1 MKPRRSKILDFFHHS
16 FTSRNHDHPSNN
28 CILMK
33 TTLRH
38 PISTSL
44 ALIKLHKSGYLLL
57 FLAILSSLG
66 VFLIGLSPI
75 LHCTSSSSDREFE
88 IGAKLVSPAQCNS
101 TTTTTSST
109 STSTSISNV
118 NGVPSDEHGDE
129 FDDFWEQPDSL
140 GYAPC
145 LNFSEDWRRLMNKN
159 STGSRNRFL
168 IAVVSGGLNQQKN
181 QIADAA
187 VMARVL
193 GASLV
198 VPVLA
203 VDSVWGDESEFSDIF
218 DDRHFKNTLRDDVRV
233 VSSLPVK
240 YLRKRP
246 WSPVIEAANIDEQWL
261 RSHYMEPLRKSGVM
275 IVRAFD
281 SKLSKDLSPDLQK
294 LRCKVVFKA
303 LKFRDWIEEVGDK
316 LAKRM
321 ASGGPYLGLHL
332 RLEKDVWV
340 RTGCSPGLGPRLD
353 SQIDSERASRVGHLK
368 SRFNITSKH
377 ERYLAGLCPLN
388 ATHVA
393 RLLKGL
399 GAPNNTRIYWAG
411 GVPFGGEKALGP
423 LKSMFPNLYN
433 KWDLAKEGELDSMKK
448 RSSVLAAIDYLVCLK
463 SHVFMANHGGNMNR
477 ALQGHRAFLGHRKHI
492 SPKKKQLVHL
502 FMNATVREKEME
514 STIRTMHLGSMG
526 SPVLRIM
533 NSGRDV
539 IAYPAPEC
547 MCSSSTSPTK

>member
-1 MKPRRSKILDFFHHS
+1 MKARRSKFLDFFHPP
-16 FTSRNHDHPSNN
+16 FKPRNDQPSS
-28 CILMK
+28 LLK
-33 TTLRH
+33 TTLKH

-57 FLAILSSLG
+57 VLAILSSLG
-66 VFLIGLSPI
+66 VFMIGLSPI
-75 LHCTSSSSDREFE
+75 LHCTSSLDRKFE
-88 IGAKLVSPAQCNS
+88 IGAHLVSPVQCNS
-101 TTTTTSST
+101 TTTSSR
-109 STSTSISNV
+109 
-118 NGVPSDEHGDE
+118 NGVATDERGDDNVDE
-129 FDDFWEQPDSL
+129 FWKQPDGL

-145 LNFSEDWRRLMNKN
+145 LNFSADWRLKTKSY

-181 QIADAA
+181 QIADAV
-187 VMARVL
+187 VMARIL
-193 GASLV
+193 DASLV

-218 DDRHFKNTLRDDVRV
+218 DDRQFKITLRDDVRV

-261 RSHYMEPLRKSGVM
+261 RSHYMEHLRKSGVM

-294 LRCKVVFKA
+294 LRCKVVFQS
-303 LKFRDWIEEVGDK
+303 LKFRDWIEGLGEK
-316 LAKRM
+316 LAHKM
-321 ASGGPYLGLHL
+321 ARGGPYLGLHL

-353 SQIDSERASRVGHLK
+353 SQIEAERASRAGRFK

-377 ERYLAGLCPLN
+377 ERYVAGMCPLN
-388 ATHVA
+388 ATEVA

-399 GAPNNTRIYWAG
+399 GAPKSTRIYWAG
-411 GVPFGGEKALGP
+411 GVPFGDEKALGP
-423 LKSMFPNLYN
+423 LRSQFPNLYN
-433 KWDLAKEGELDSMKK
+433 KWDLAKEGALDSIKK
-448 RSSVLAAIDYLVCLK
+448 RSSVLAAVDYLVCLK
-463 SHVFMANHGGNMNR
+463 SHLFMANHGGNMNR

-492 SPKKKQLVHL
+492 SPNKRQLVHL
-502 FMNATVREKEME
+502 FMNATVGEKEME
-514 STIRTMHLGSMG
+514 STIRAMHSGSMG
-526 SPVLRIM
+526 SPGLRIM
-533 NSGRDV
+533 NSGKDV

-547 MCSSSTSPTK
+547 MCRTSSTSPI